1 MDNIDLSLL
10 NNAQLTALNE
20 INGAI
25 MVLAGAGSGKTRLV
39 TYRIAY
45 LIKNL
50 GVNPH
55 NILAITFTNKATNE
69 MRERLFTLLGDDA
82 QDIWISTF
90 HSMCVKILRKHI
102 SSLKSSKNLN
112 HTANFDSNF
121 SIYTDTEKERAIKTV
136 IENLGIKIDNFASKV
151 SYHISNAKNKNLS
164 PWEYKK
170 LNQYENNIDEI
181 TSVYSAYQN
190 FLASNNALD
199 FDDLLIRT
207 YELFKEFPDIL
218 KRYQNRFM
226 YIHVDEFQ
234 DTNEIQYHIV
244 RELAGEYKN
253 IFVVGDE
260 DQCIY
265 SWRGANIQNIRDF
278 QKDFPNHKILKLEQN
293 YRSTKS
299 IITLANRLIRNN
311 RSRNDKILW
320 TDNEMGD
327 SVVYYKAR
335 DEFNEA
341 DFVSNTIK
349 RMVTNEGYS
358 YNDFAVLTRLNSM
371 TAPIEEKFL
380 NNNIPYK
387 VFGGN
392 KFFDRLEIKN
402 IVAYLKMLTNPYD
415 STSFARIINFPKR
428 GIGEATIK
436 NLLQLADFHNTT
448 PYNLI
453 LNSEEYLLDAS
464 IEKKIKP
471 FKDIVVKLNDAYQ
484 NLAGFE
490 FVNYM
495 INLIDFKSIYS
506 STSEEDMA
514 RLLNIGNFILMA
526 QEYFK
531 NNPKS
536 TVSEFLQSITLITDM
551 DSYDD
556 KNNTV
561 TIATVH
567 AVKGLEFKVV
577 FIVGLEEK
585 MFPIIRANSSSSDIE
600 EERRL
605 MFVAITRAEKK
616 LFLSSANSRFM
627 YGRSEYLIPSRFLE
641 ECDLIKTPMYSNF
654 NNSFDDGYGY
664 QNRFSSGYNTSSF
677 RNTYSNAYKYR
688 DNYSTS
694 KESIHEDF
702 PTFSKKTSFSLGG
715 DTIKNKKDEN
725 LEKKYAV
732 GVKVSHPKFG
742 QGVITGNL
750 GIALTKCVTIEFE
763 NVGRKTLSIEYAPIS
778 IVSE

>member
-1 MDNIDLSLL
+1 MKEVDFSLL
-10 NNAQLTALNE
+10 NSAQENALKQ

-39 TYRIAY
+39 TYRVAY

-50 GVNPH
+50 QVSPY

-69 MRERLFTLLGDDA
+69 MRERLFNLLGDEA

-90 HSMCVKILRKHI
+90 HSMCVKILRRHI
-102 SSLKSSKNLN
+102 SSLKSSKNLDN
-112 HTANFDSNF
+112 SANFDSNF
-121 SIYTDTEKERAIKTV
+121 SIYTDGEKEKAIKTV

-170 LNQYENNIDEI
+170 LNQYEDNIDEI

-190 FLASNNALD
+190 YLANNNALD

-207 YELFKEFPDIL
+207 YELFMEFPDIL

-234 DTNEIQYHIV
+234 DTNQIQYQIV
-244 RELAGEYKN
+244 RLLALEHKN

-278 QKDFPNHKILKLEQN
+278 QKDFPGYKLLKLEQN
-293 YRSTKS
+293 YRSTKK
-299 IITLANRLIRNN
+299 ILTLANKLIKNN
-311 RSRNDKILW
+311 TQRNDKILW
-320 TDNEMGD
+320 TDNSMGD
-327 SVVYYKAR
+327 DILYYRAR
-335 DEFNEA
+335 DEFSEA
-341 DFVSNTIK
+341 EFVANTIR
-349 RMVTNEGYS
+349 RMVNYDNYKYS
-358 YNDFAVLTRLNSM
+358 DFAVLTRLNAM

-380 NNNIPYK
+380 NNNIAYK
-387 VFGGN
+387 VYGGN

-402 IVAYLKMLTNPYD
+402 LVAYLKMLSNPYD
-415 STSFARIINFPKR
+415 STSFSRIINFPKR

-436 NLLQLADFHNTT
+436 TLLELATFHNTT

-453 LNSEEYLLDAS
+453 LNSEEYLLDNA

-471 FKDIVVKLNDAYQ
+471 FKDIVVLLNQAYDQ
-484 NLAGFE
+484 LNGIE
-490 FVNYM
+490 FIKYLVQTVN
-495 INLIDFKSIYS
+495 FKSIYS
-506 STSEEDMA
+506 TSSEEDLA
-514 RLLNIGNFILMA
+514 RLLNIDNFILLA

-531 NNPKS
+531 NNLKS

-551 DSYDD
+551 DMYDD

-561 TIATVH
+561 TLATVH
-567 AVKGLEFKVV
+567 AVKGLEFRVV
-577 FIVGLEEK
+577 FVIGLEEK
-585 MFPIIRANSSSSDIE
+585 MFPIIRAYSSSSDLE

-605 MFVAITRAEKK
+605 MFVAITRAKEK

-627 YGRSEYLIPSRFLE
+627 YGRTEYMTPSRFLK
-641 ECDLIKTPMYSNF
+641 ECELIADNFTGGYNNYNNNASSF
-654 NNSFDDGYGY
+654 NNSYLFTKPTY
-664 QNRFSSGYNTSSF
+664 NRQSE
-677 RNTYSNAYKYR
+677 
-688 DNYSTS
+688 S
-694 KESIHEDF
+694 KVNSF
-702 PTFSKKTSFSLGG
+702 PTFSKKTSFSLEGSSLV
-715 DTIKNKKDEN
+715 NKKDE
-725 LEKKYAV
+725 LIEKKYAV
-732 GVKVSHPKFG
+732 GKTVTHPKFG
-742 QGVITGNL
+742 KGVITINT

-763 NVGRKTLSIEYAPIS
+763 NFGRKTLSVEYAPIT
-778 IVSE
+778 VVED